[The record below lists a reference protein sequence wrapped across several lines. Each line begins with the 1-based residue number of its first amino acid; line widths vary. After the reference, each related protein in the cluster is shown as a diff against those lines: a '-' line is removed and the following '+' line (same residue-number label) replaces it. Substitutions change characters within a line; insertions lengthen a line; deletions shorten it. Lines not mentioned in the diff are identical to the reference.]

1 MIRGK
6 TFSFDVESS
15 KSMQVETTKESTST
29 KVKQTPQEPT
39 QQQQKSNVPESNNL
53 HLLQSKCLKSNT
65 TSEQAAPKSQHV
77 TVNKRMAATS
87 DNTNEHTI
95 LHTNDIH
102 GRFVEDDGRVIGMA
116 KVKGLK
122 DKYNPDL
129 MVDSGDAFQGLPVS
143 NNSRE
148 EMAKAM
154 NRLAMM
160 Q

>member
-1 MIRGK
+1 M
-6 TFSFDVESS
+6 S
-15 KSMQVETTKESTST
+15 K
-29 KVKQTPQEPT
+29 
-39 QQQQKSNVPESNNL
+39 NN
-53 HLLQSKCLKSNT
+53 NT
-65 TSEQAAPKSQHV
+65 TSEQATPKSQHV
-77 TVNKRMAATS
+77 TVNKRMATS

-143 NNSRE
+143 NNSKGE

-154 NRLAMM
+154 NGVGYDAMTVGNHEFDFGYD
-160 Q
+160 QLLKLQNN

>member
-1 MIRGK
+1 M
-6 TFSFDVESS
+6 S
-15 KSMQVETTKESTST
+15 K
-29 KVKQTPQEPT
+29 
-39 QQQQKSNVPESNNL
+39 N
-53 HLLQSKCLKSNT
+53 SNT
-65 TSEQAAPKSQHV
+65 TSEQATPKSQHV
-77 TVNKRMAATS
+77 TVNKRMATS

-143 NNSRE
+143 NNSKGE

-154 NRLAMM
+154 NGVGYDAMTVGNHEFDFGYD
-160 Q
+160 QLLKLQNN

>member
-1 MIRGK
+1 M
-6 TFSFDVESS
+6 F
-15 KSMQVETTKESTST
+15 Q
-29 KVKQTPQEPT
+29 
-39 QQQQKSNVPESNNL
+39 NHNNL

-116 KVKGLK
+116 KVKVLK
-122 DKYNPDL
+122 TNII
-129 MVDSGDAFQGLPVS
+129 
-143 NNSRE
+143 RI
-148 EMAKAM
+148 
-154 NRLAMM
+154 
-160 Q
+160 